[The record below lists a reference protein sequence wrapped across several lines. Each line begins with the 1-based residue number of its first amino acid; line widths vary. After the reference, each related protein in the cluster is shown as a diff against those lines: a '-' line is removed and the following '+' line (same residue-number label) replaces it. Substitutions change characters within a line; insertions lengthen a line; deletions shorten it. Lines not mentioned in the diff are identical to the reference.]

1 MSYSVILVKLLS
13 EEYVESFLD
22 GNLYLN
28 TATYFSQLDQ
38 SDSVR
43 ADPNDCVSEARKV
56 LEVAIQDDKEN
67 WVSIGGV
74 QNPII
79 FRSDELRD
87 LNILCLYTLTD
98 RHVDTFDDRNLKFGS
113 VAIFISNL
121 PEFVRRVRK
130 AAEVSKWPIQHG
142 PIDYVDRTEI
152 DGSMGPFRK
161 FQDFSYQREFRF
173 AFITN
178 KREACYLNVGNLRDI
193 TFVRPSADVA
203 RIWEASRSQI
213 KAHPTFTLKDASV
226 RGEDILIS
234 DLRTWKDL
242 EDGHLASS
250 LVIPREGENP

>member
-1 MSYSVILVKLLS
+1 MTYSVILVKLLR

-38 SDSVR
+38 SDTVR
-43 ADPNDCVSEARKV
+43 ADPNDSISEARKV
-56 LEVAIQDDKEN
+56 REVAIQDDKGN
-67 WVSIGGV
+67 WVPIGDV

-79 FRSDELRD
+79 FRSDELRN

-98 RHVDTFDDRNLKFGS
+98 RQHDSFDERNLEFGS

-121 PEFVRRVRK
+121 PEFVRRVRE
-130 AAEVSKWPIQHG
+130 AAATSKWSIQHG
-142 PIDYVDRTEI
+142 PIDYVNRIEI

-193 TFVRPSADVA
+193 TFVRLSADVA
-203 RIWEASRSQI
+203 RIWEASRPQI
-213 KAHPTFTLKDASV
+213 KAQLTVTLKDESIHG
-226 RGEDILIS
+226 GEMLIS
-234 DLRTWKDL
+234 DPSKWQEL
-242 EDGHLASS
+242 EDEHLRAN
-250 LVIPREGENP
+250 LHLTKRTK

>member
-1 MSYSVILVKLLS
+1 MSYSVMLVKLLS

-38 SDSVR
+38 SDTVR

-56 LEVAIQDDKEN
+56 LEVAIQDDKGN
-67 WVSIGGV
+67 WVPIGGV

-98 RHVDTFDDRNLKFGS
+98 LQDDSFDDQNLEFGG

-121 PEFVRRVRK
+121 PEFVRRVRE
-130 AAEVSKWPIQHG
+130 AAATSKWPIQHG

-173 AFITN
+173 TFITY

-193 TFVRPSADVA
+193 TFVRPSSEVA

-213 KAHPTFTLKDASV
+213 KAQPTVMLKDASV
-226 RGEDILIS
+226 RGGDMLIS
-234 DLRTWKDL
+234 DTRKWQQL
-242 EDGHLASS
+242 EDEHLAAN
-250 LVIPREGENP
+250 LR